1 MYYYLFAF
9 GISEHSLYLLIIIC
23 RAGDGVWE
31 EGKVE
36 GWNMNLSSFKSDI
49 GHFWY
54 LMVQNTHGPITF

>member
-9 GISEHSLYLLIIIC
+9 VISEHSLYLLIIIC

-36 GWNMNLSSFKSDI
+36 GWMN
-49 GHFWY
+49 
-54 LMVQNTHGPITF
+54 TFLPLKVIWVTFGT

>member
-9 GISEHSLYLLIIIC
+9 VISEHSLYLLIIIC

-36 GWNMNLSSFKSDI
+36 GWNMN
-49 GHFWY
+49 
-54 LMVQNTHGPITF
+54 TFLPLKETLVTFGT